1 MVYFP
6 WCRVVVEQVLTL
18 TSGEK
23 SVVVCPCEIKF
34 MVQRAIFFLSISRYA
49 SGISLYIHIVSLL
62 AS

>member
-23 SVVVCPCEIKF
+23 SVECPCEIKF